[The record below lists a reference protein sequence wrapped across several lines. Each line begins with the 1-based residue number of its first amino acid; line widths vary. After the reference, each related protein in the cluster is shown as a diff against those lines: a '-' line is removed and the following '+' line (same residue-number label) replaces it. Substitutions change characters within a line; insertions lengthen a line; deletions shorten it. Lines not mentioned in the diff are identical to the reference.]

1 MTNGG
6 YQRENPPTWCAT
18 VCKKVMIPRILQH
31 RGVRSTW
38 INSPSGKPL
47 PFPWRQS
54 RWQRILVLAAAG
66 CVIVAVLAT
75 YFGHAIAHA
84 RPLGP
89 NEAIGTVLF
98 VESSNHYVEA
108 SYALKGNP
116 DVQGMASGYIS
127 GVSSGQPV
135 VVRYAPNQPAERDR
149 ACTADAEKQ
158 SERTL
163 WRVHRSPGGCGL
175 RNNLA
180 GLALPKMA
188 FLSSA

>member
-38 INSPSGKPL
+38 INSHSGKPL

-108 SYALKGNP
+108 
-116 DVQGMASGYIS
+116 
-127 GVSSGQPV
+127 
-135 VVRYAPNQPAERDR
+135 
-149 ACTADAEKQ
+149 
-158 SERTL
+158 
-163 WRVHRSPGGCGL
+163 
-175 RNNLA
+175 
-180 GLALPKMA
+180 
-188 FLSSA
+188 